1 MKYKIFVAAAIFF
14 LLLTNLS
21 IVYSQEIENSKSK
34 IQIHD
39 PWIRPAAQGSN
50 TALFFVVENKSDKPD
65 TIYSAKSS
73 LSEVVEIHEMFK
85 KGDMMGMRQ
94 VEFVVVLPNSKV
106 EFKPR
111 DIHVMLI
118 KTKKDLKIGDEGE
131 AVLLFKNAGAIKVKA
146 EIRDMP
152 KMNGMKH

>member
-1 MKYKIFVAAAIFF
+1 MKYKIFATATI
-14 LLLTNLS
+14 LLLVNLS
-21 IVYSQEIENSKSK
+21 SVYSQEKGQPKSK

-39 PWIRPAAQGSN
+39 PWIRPAAEGSN

-65 TIYSAKSS
+65 TIYAAEST
-73 LSEVVEIHEMFK
+73 LSEVVEVHEMFK
-85 KGDMMGMRQ
+85 KGDMMGMHE
-94 VEFVVVLPNSKV
+94 VEFVAVPAHSKV

-118 KTKKDLKIGDEGE
+118 KTKKDIKLGEEGE

-146 EIRDMP
+146 TVRDMP